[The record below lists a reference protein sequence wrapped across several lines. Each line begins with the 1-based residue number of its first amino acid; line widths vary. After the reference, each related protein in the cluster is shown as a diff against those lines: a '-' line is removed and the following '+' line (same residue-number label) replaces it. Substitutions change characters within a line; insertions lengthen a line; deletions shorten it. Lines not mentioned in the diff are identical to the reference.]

1 MIICGCNRTWI
12 LYITSKTAR
21 QDAEGGRLLKK
32 SDRRLALVNYLT
44 DNPFA
49 TDEQLAERFGVS
61 VPTIRLDRAVLQIP
75 EARER
80 IRRVAAGQHDSVRA
94 LAQEEVL
101 GEITE
106 LQLDRYAV
114 SILEVQPAHA
124 FRRTSIVR
132 GHVLFGQL
140 NSLAVAVTNA
150 DVALTAKTELRFHR
164 SVSVGETVVGRVD
177 VVARRFGVTKCRT
190 VSTCDSEVV
199 VDGTIWVVQATE
211 AYAQR

>member
-1 MIICGCNRTWI
+1 
-12 LYITSKTAR
+12 
-21 QDAEGGRLLKK
+21 
-32 SDRRLALVNYLT
+32 LVKYLT

-61 VPTIRLDRAVLQIP
+61 VPTIRLDRQVLQIP
-75 EARER
+75 EVRER
-80 IRRVAAGQHDSVRA
+80 IRQVAAGQHDSVRA
-94 LAQEEVL
+94 LAQEEIL

-106 LQLDRYAV
+106 LHLDRYAV
-114 SILEVQPAHA
+114 SELEVQPAHA
-124 FRRTSIVR
+124 FTRTSIVR

-164 SVSVGETVVGRVD
+164 SVSVGETVTGRVD
-177 VVARRFGVTKCRT
+177 VVARRFGATKCRV
-190 VSTCDSEVV
+190 VSSCDGEVV

-211 AYAQR
+211 AYAQG